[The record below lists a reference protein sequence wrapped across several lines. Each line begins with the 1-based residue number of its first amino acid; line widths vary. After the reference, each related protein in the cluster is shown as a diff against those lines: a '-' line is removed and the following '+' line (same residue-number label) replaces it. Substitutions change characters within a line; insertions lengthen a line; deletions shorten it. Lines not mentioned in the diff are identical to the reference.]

1 MQSFLLS
8 SFVIF
13 PILHI
18 SANIYHAS
26 YTGICSQSVITYV
39 HMFQYHVPILSI
51 PYILLLD
58 PSFFVRYSFHYQNMI
73 LPYIHL
79 LYFIQDPF
87 EGTLSFIVIFQL
99 NDPAPNY
106 PHLVSLLVPFLS
118 LCHDTNV
125 KMVYLERFNI
135 SSYCMQLLYVDVLTE
150 ESKQTI
156 NNSKTPPTS
165 PANYLRFWQVL
176 SDKKTDR
183 HIAKST

>member
-8 SFVIF
+8 LCVIF

-18 SANIYHAS
+18 STNIYHAS

-73 LPYIHL
+73 LPYMHL

-106 PHLVSLLVPFLS
+106 PHLVSLLVTFLS

-165 PANYLRFWQVL
+165 PANYLRF
-176 SDKKTDR
+176 
-183 HIAKST
+183 